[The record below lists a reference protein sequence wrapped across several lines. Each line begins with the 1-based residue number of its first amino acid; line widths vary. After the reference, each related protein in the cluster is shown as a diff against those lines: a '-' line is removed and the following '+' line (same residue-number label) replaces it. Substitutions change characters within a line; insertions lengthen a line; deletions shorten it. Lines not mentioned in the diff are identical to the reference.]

1 MNRKLKIILLNLAI
15 VVLAVVGYADGL
27 LGLRPWDPSLLRAGL
42 SILLGLGLGAALVGG
57 NYKLLQGR
65 SPLQPAQLESASQIE
80 STLRSYTD
88 SRYFGDL
95 ARTGVDQYSRLRQ
108 SAQRANQ
115 AIHLK
120 FQKGSMSAY
129 RYTGAVAAAENAAID
144 NMKTIAMR
152 MSVFNDDE
160 YARLQNYK
168 NDSIPDDIQEKQI
181 ALYGKSLD
189 FIRHSIEMNENLIL
203 KLDTLAF
210 EISDAAAQ
218 EDTGTDTLLEEISA
232 LTNELKYSK

>member
-144 NMKTIAMR
+144 NMKTIA
-152 MSVFNDDE
+152 SVFNDDE